1 MSDEKKI
8 DEIKRLCA
16 EAGLTVAEVL
26 REAKIPYSTVQNW
39 ELKDPK
45 PFETERAIKTTLEKM
60 KSEKPKSDAV
70 A

>member
-16 EAGLTVAEVL
+16 EAGFTVAEVL

-39 ELKDPK
+39 EVKDPK
-45 PFETERAIKTTLEKM
+45 PFETERTIKATLVQMAAEKQRQT
-60 KSEKPKSDAV
+60 A
-70 A
+70 

>member
-16 EAGLTVAEVL
+16 EAGFTVAEVL

-39 ELKDPK
+39 EVKDPK
-45 PFETERAIKTTLEKM
+45 PFETERTIKNTLAEMIKEKS
-60 KSEKPKSDAV
+60 KSNAV